1 MLHNGNGEMHV
12 FSDRFSITNLC
23 DLCASTLVTLNCLS
37 PLRPT
42 FQVLFPGT
50 TNKPLNPEQLNFK
63 SHLLAGLL

>member
-23 DLCASTLVTLNCLS
+23 ELYASTLVTLNCLS
-37 PLRPT
+37 PLT